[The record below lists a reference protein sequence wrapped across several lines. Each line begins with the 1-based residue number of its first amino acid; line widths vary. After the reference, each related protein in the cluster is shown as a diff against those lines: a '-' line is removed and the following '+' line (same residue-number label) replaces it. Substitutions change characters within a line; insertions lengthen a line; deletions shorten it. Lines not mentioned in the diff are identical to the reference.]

1 MDYKHAV
8 KSLLSGNRR
17 PVIAAFDVESLMSR
31 GTVFLS
37 GERIIAISYSVLT
50 DKIHTNVYVSDDDSE
65 SSEYNLLSALDS
77 KLKETDPEIIIGYN
91 HTGYDIPLIQ
101 MKIKKLSYENRLRS
115 IERSFGTAYCL
126 DMMYVIADD
135 LGNYDGDYHIRK
147 LDNVV
152 THERYINLPL
162 QRAKYL
168 THIDGKTKGEA
179 IKDLW
184 MNDRKSFIRYCT
196 GDSSDLIYIFMD
208 IFGLKFPEL

>member
-8 KSLLSGNRR
+8 KSLLSGNRK
-17 PVIAAFDVESLMSR
+17 PVIASIDVESLMPR
-31 GTVFLS
+31 GSVFLS
-37 GERIIAISYSVLT
+37 GERIIAISYSLLT
-50 DKIHTNVYVSDDDSE
+50 DKIHTNVFVSDDDSE

-77 KLKETDPEIIIGYN
+77 KIKENDPDIIIGYN

-135 LGNYDGDYHIRK
+135 LGSYDGDYHIRK
-147 LDNVV
+147 LDDVV
-152 THERYINLPL
+152 THERYLNLPL

-179 IKDLW
+179 IRDLW
-184 MNDRKSFIRYCT
+184 MNDRRSFIRYCA

-208 IFGLKFPEL
+208 IFGLKLPEL